1 MYVFGVKQPQRRA
14 LNNIPTGV
22 VLALVGIILGV
33 EVAIIVG
40 LL

>member
-1 MYVFGVKQPQRRA
+1 MYVFGVKQPRPRN

-33 EVAIIVG
+33 EVAIIIG
-40 LL
+40 LI